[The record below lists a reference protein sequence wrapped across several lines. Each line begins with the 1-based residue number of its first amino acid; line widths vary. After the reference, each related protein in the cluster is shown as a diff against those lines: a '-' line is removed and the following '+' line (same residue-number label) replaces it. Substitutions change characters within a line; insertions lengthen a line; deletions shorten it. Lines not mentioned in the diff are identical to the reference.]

1 MNLIGKVIVVTGA
14 ESGIGREIAK
24 TCSAEGATLVLAG
37 LSLSGMEETAAQCGG
52 DHISCCTTDISDEA
66 QVTSLVAHAVQRH
79 GAMHG
84 LVANAGITG
93 PRNALVDI
101 ALHDW
106 RSVIDIDLTGTF
118 LTAREAA
125 RHMIEQGQGGS
136 IVITGSSTAIRP
148 LSGFLPYIAAK
159 GGLHA
164 MAEALALELGSHRI
178 RVNTLVAHEA
188 HASVR
193 VRLSDEGA
201 WLTLK
206 SGRAGIVRD
215 EFEYEISRIDAED
228 MLDRLCVGP
237 VIEKTRYRVLHGGKI
252 WEVDVFAGRA
262 EGLVL
267 AEIELAATDEP
278 FDLPDW
284 AGKEVTDDPRFRNSA
299 IALIPMAEVA
309 A

>member
-1 MNLIGKVIVVTGA
+1 VNLIGKVIVVTGA

-118 LTAREAA
+118 LTVREAA

-178 RVNTLVAHEA
+178 RVNTLVPGTTATPLTHAMDGYLAKAALALPLGEVTEA
-188 HASVR
+188 AELGRYVAFA
-193 VRLSDEGA
+193 LSDAVPHMTGS
-201 WLTLK
+201 LLK
-206 SGRAGIVRD
+206 VDSGR
-215 EFEYEISRIDAED
+215 
-228 MLDRLCVGP
+228 
-237 VIEKTRYRVLHGGKI
+237 T
-252 WEVDVFAGRA
+252 
-262 EGLVL
+262 
-267 AEIELAATDEP
+267 
-278 FDLPDW
+278 
-284 AGKEVTDDPRFRNSA
+284 
-299 IALIPMAEVA
+299 VA
-309 A
+309 